1 MESENYNPQK
11 IADLLESE
19 VREERILGRI
29 MLERLDKCE
38 PVLDL
43 LKVAQNSCLLW
54 VWFYGQPV
62 NFGDY
67 RSYSTFYGDN
77 RYKRAIF
84 KQLKVLDSIPY
95 SEMFIDKWDL
105 HES

>member
-1 MESENYNPQK
+1 MNHSFQK
-11 IADLLESE
+11 IADLLESDLK
-19 VREERILGRI
+19 EERVLGRI
-29 MLERLDKCE
+29 MLEQLDKCE

-43 LKVAQNSCLLW
+43 LKVSQNSCLLW

-77 RYKRAIF
+77 RYKRTIF
-84 KQLKVLDSIPY
+84 KQLKLLNSIPY
-95 SEMFIDKWDL
+95 SGMFLDKWDIN
-105 HES
+105 ES